1 MSRSSPIRSA
11 ARSSRPT
18 TAERREF
25 NAIAATGYPS
35 PVKEVQDHWFREAKA
50 QGYRSRAAF
59 KLIEIDRRKKIL
71 RRGMRVLD
79 VGAAPGSWT
88 QVAAEAVCPKGEVI
102 GFDLKAIDPSGLPP
116 HATVLVADLR
126 DIGLEA
132 VGGRPFDAVL
142 SDMAPD
148 TTGDPSGDQARS
160 ARLCHA
166 LLDRIADWLRPGGT
180 LVYKVF
186 EGGDYP
192 ELLRRTRTIFEHVK
206 GFKPPAS
213 RAESVEMYV
222 IAEGRR
228 RDLGQTD
235 EMTPPTDPHAIARS
249 RPRGWGAG
257 A

>member
-1 MSRSSPIRSA
+1 M
-11 ARSSRPT
+11 
-18 TAERREF
+18 
-25 NAIAATGYPS
+25 
-35 PVKEVQDHWFREAKA
+35 KEVQDHWFREAKA

-59 KLIEIDRRKKIL
+59 KLIEIDRRKRIL

-88 QVAAEAVCPKGEVI
+88 QVVAEAVGPKGEVV
-102 GFDLKAIDPSGLPP
+102 GFDLKSIDPSGLPP
-116 HATVLVADLR
+116 HARVLVADLR
-126 DIGLEA
+126 EVELDSL
-132 VGGRPFDAVL
+132 GGRPFDVVL

-166 LLDRIADWLRPGGT
+166 LLDRIADWLRPGGV

-192 ELLRRTRTIFEHVK
+192 ELLRRTRTMFEQVK
-206 GFKPPAS
+206 GYKPPAS

-228 RDLGQTD
+228 RETETSGDAPD
-235 EMTPPTDPHAIARS
+235 PADPHAIARN
-249 RPRGWGAG
+249 RPRGWGS
-257 A
+257 

>member
-1 MSRSSPIRSA
+1 
-11 ARSSRPT
+11 
-18 TAERREF
+18 
-25 NAIAATGYPS
+25 
-35 PVKEVQDHWFREAKA
+35 VKEVQDHWFREAKA

-59 KLIEIDRRKKIL
+59 KLLEIDRRKRVL

-88 QVAAEAVCPKGEVI
+88 QVAAAAVGPKGEVI
-102 GFDLKAIDPSGLPP
+102 GFDLKAIDPAGLPP
-116 HATVLVADLR
+116 QARVLTADLR
-126 DIGLEA
+126 EIELESL
-132 VGGRPFDAVL
+132 GGRPFDVVL

-160 ARLCHA
+160 ARLCHD
-166 LLDRIADWLRPGGT
+166 LLDRVARWLRPGGT

-192 ELLRRTRTIFEHVK
+192 ELLKRTRTLFEQVK
-206 GFKPPAS
+206 GFKPPDS

-228 RDLGQTD
+228 REQEDSTSD
-235 EMTPPTDPHAIARS
+235 SAPEDPHAIARN
-249 RPRGWGAG
+249 RPRGWGAR
-257 A
+257 